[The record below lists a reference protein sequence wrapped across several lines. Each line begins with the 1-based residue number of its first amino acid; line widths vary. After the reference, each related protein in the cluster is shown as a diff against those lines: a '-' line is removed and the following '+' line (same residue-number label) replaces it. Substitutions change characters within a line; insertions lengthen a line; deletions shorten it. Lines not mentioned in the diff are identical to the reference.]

1 MQALWMILAL
11 ALSISGGASDEPTKS
26 NPPAP
31 TQPPAPAPSPSQ
43 APATTTPAAPVAP
56 APGTG
61 TSTTDGKKDDAKSV
75 SADPYVLGYTLKD
88 IDGNDV
94 DLAQFKGKVI
104 LMVNVASKC
113 GYTPQYA
120 GLEKLFKEKGPKG
133 FVVLG
138 FPANDFGEQEP
149 GSNSDIKTF
158 CSTKYNVTFP
168 MFSKISVRGDEQHAL
183 YKQLSAQPKPIGGDP
198 GWNFTKFL
206 IDRNGNVV
214 ARFDSKTK
222 PDDVVL
228 QKKIEELLS
237 Q

>member
-1 MQALWMILAL
+1 MQAIWMMLAL
-11 ALSISGGASDEPTKS
+11 VLSISGGVSDDPVKS
-26 NPPAP
+26 SPPAP
-31 TQPPAPAPSPSQ
+31 TPTPTPTPAPTSPTPVPAQRAPS
-43 APATTTPAAPVAP
+43 TPAPDATP
-56 APGTG
+56 
-61 TSTTDGKKDDAKSV
+61 STTDAKKDDSKSA
-75 SADPYVLGYTLKD
+75 SSDPYVLGYTMKD

-113 GYTPQYA
+113 GYTPQYV

-158 CSTKYNVTFP
+158 CSSKYNVTFP

-183 YKQLSAQPKPIGGDP
+183 YKQLAAQPKPIGGEP

-214 ARFDSKTK
+214 GRFDSKTK